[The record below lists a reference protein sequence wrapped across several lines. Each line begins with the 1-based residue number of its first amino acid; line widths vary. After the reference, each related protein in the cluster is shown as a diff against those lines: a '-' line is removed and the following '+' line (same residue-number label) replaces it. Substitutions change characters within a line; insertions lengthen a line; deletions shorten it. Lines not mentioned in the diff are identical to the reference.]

1 MVRTR
6 IAPSPTGIPHIGTI
20 RTALFSFLYAKKC
33 SGQFILRIEDTDQK
47 RLVPGVLEKIYQTF
61 DFLGL
66 TPDEGP
72 QQGGQYGPYIQTQ
85 RLDIYQKYTQKLL
98 ESAHA
103 YESEGAIRIKMPKTG
118 FTNWKDLI
126 QGKISYPNKEID
138 DKVLMKSNGIPTYHL
153 AVVIDD
159 HLMKIS
165 HVLRGVEWISS
176 TPVHL
181 QLYQALGWQP
191 PLFGH
196 VPIVLGEDKSK
207 LSKRHGAKSALDY
220 RDDGY
225 LPEALISFLA
235 YLGWSYQDN
244 SQLLNI
250 SELIQAFDINKIQKS
265 NAVFDIQKLNYFNGK
280 AIRAKSDQQLLS
292 LVKPFLQY
300 PAGDELLLKIIP
312 LIKERITALKDTN
325 SLISFFFNT
334 PQIPAELVNYQQYL
348 ADIESVLTKVTWEK
362 TAIETALLKIIDE
375 KNHHK
380 GDFFMGLRLA
390 VCGQR
395 ITPPLTESMLILGK
409 DEVVSRIHHAHT
421 TL

>member
-20 RTALFSFLYAKKC
+20 RTALFSYLHAKKNL
-33 SGQFILRIEDTDQK
+33 GQFILRIEDTDQK
-47 RLVPGVLEKIYQTF
+47 RLVPGALDAIYQTF

-72 QQGGQYGPYIQTQ
+72 QQEGQYGPYIQTE
-85 RLDIYQKYTQKLL
+85 RLDVYQKYAQKLL
-98 ESAHA
+98 KSYHA

-126 QGKISYPNKEID
+126 QGKISVPNQEVD

-181 QLYQALGWQP
+181 KLYQAFGWQP

-196 VPIVLGEDKSK
+196 VPIVLGPDKSK

-244 SQLLNI
+244 SQLLNL
-250 SELIQAFDINKIQKS
+250 SELIKVFDINRVQKS

-280 AIRAKSDQQLLS
+280 AIRNKSDQELLS
-292 LVKPFLQY
+292 LIKPYLEY
-300 PAGDELLLKIIP
+300 SANDELLLKIIP
-312 LIKERITALKDTN
+312 LVKERITTLKDINQLTG
-325 SLISFFFNT
+325 FFFTT
-334 PQIPAELVNYQQYL
+334 PPVPDEMNQYQQYL
-348 ADIESVLTKVTWEK
+348 ATIESILGKVEWEK
-362 TAIETALLKIIDE
+362 SAIETTLLQLVNDQKY
-375 KNHHK
+375 HK

-390 VCGQR
+390 VCGQK

-409 DEVVSRIHHAHT
+409 DAVISRIHHAQKS
-421 TL
+421 L

>member
-103 YESEGAIRIKMPKTG
+103 YESEGAIRIKIPKTG

-225 LPEALISFLA
+225 LSEALISF
-235 YLGWSYQDN
+235 S
-244 SQLLNI
+244 
-250 SELIQAFDINKIQKS
+250 
-265 NAVFDIQKLNYFNGK
+265 
-280 AIRAKSDQQLLS
+280 
-292 LVKPFLQY
+292 
-300 PAGDELLLKIIP
+300 P
-312 LIKERITALKDTN
+312 LPCLFY
-325 SLISFFFNT
+325 S
-334 PQIPAELVNYQQYL
+334 
-348 ADIESVLTKVTWEK
+348 
-362 TAIETALLKIIDE
+362 
-375 KNHHK
+375 
-380 GDFFMGLRLA
+380 
-390 VCGQR
+390 
-395 ITPPLTESMLILGK
+395 
-409 DEVVSRIHHAHT
+409 
-421 TL
+421 

>member
-153 AVVIDD
+153 AFVIDD

-225 LPEALISFLA
+225 LSEALISFLA

-348 ADIESVLTKVTWEK
+348 ADIDLVLTKVTWEK

-409 DEVVSRIHHAHT
+409 DEVVSRIHHAYT

>member
-153 AVVIDD
+153 AFVIDD

-225 LPEALISFLA
+225 LSEALISFLA

-348 ADIESVLTKVTWEK
+348 ADIDLVLTKVTWEK